1 MNKKEGNFKVEAYD
15 RRNLTVSY
23 THISALFI
31 NWHVLFN
38 TQIRHFRWHSPNF
51 ERTGRVY
58 IKRYLVPSPGSQSAF
73 LLPSL
78 HYPSMQPT
86 KCTLYPLPPSVSVA
100 PSLQFHLLVLLL
112 EEECQN
118 FLIFHS
124 ILYLHLDPT
133 HKKRQSISTVSLYNV
148 LAEGWHIQ
156 IQSCPW
162 TSQLRFRELLLPP
175 RVGLHTLINR
185 THLSSVLQR
194 SL

>member
-1 MNKKEGNFKVEAYD
+1 M
-15 RRNLTVSY
+15 
-23 THISALFI
+23 
-31 NWHVLFN
+31 LFN

-58 IKRYLVPSPGSQSAF
+58 IKRYLVPSPV

-78 HYPSMQPT
+78 HFPSRQPS

-133 HKKRQSISTVSLYNV
+133 HKKDNLLAQFYTVQCADRGVAHPNTKLPMDFT
-148 LAEGWHIQ
+148 AEIWG
-156 IQSCPW
+156 
-162 TSQLRFRELLLPP
+162 TNLL
-175 RVGLHTLINR
+175 LHTLINR